1 MICKYII
8 LKEKNTLILFPKS
21 TMTHE
26 QIAKNLGEVISAGF
40 CFINAT
46 NKNIK
51 VTCFGNSSSLK
62 IKSNP
67 SFDKKVIEELLNFK
81 L

>member
-8 LKEKNTLILFPKS
+8 LKEKNTIILFPNNAIS
-21 TMTHE
+21 HE

-40 CFINAT
+40 CFINV
-46 NKNIK
+46 NNRNIK
-51 VTCFGNSSSLK
+51 VKCFGNSSSLQ

-67 SFDKKVIEELLNFK
+67 SYDKKVIEELLYRK
-81 L
+81 S